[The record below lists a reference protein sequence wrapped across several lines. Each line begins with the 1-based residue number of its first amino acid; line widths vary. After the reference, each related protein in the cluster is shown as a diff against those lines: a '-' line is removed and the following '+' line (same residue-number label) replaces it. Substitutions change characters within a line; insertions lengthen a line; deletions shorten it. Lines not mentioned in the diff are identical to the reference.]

1 MSGSQPIPEP
11 KSLPIL
17 GHVTSINPDAP
28 VQSLMRLAKDL
39 GPIYRLETFGRE
51 IIIVSNQQLTAELCD
66 ESRFRKALHPPLR
79 ELRAVVKDGLFT
91 AYDEEPNWGKAHRL
105 LMPAFGPLG
114 LRNMF
119 GRMLDVAEQMMVR
132 WERFGPDA
140 EIDIAD
146 NMTRLTLDTIALCAF
161 DYRFNSFYQNEMHP
175 FVAAMASGL
184 DEAGS
189 RSRLPQ
195 GASKLMLLRN
205 RRFDADT
212 KTLRDVADRLIE
224 ERLNDPRLG
233 ERGDLLD
240 VMLTSKDKET
250 GETLSRENVGY
261 QMITFLVAGH
271 ETTSGLLSFA
281 TWLLLKNPDILVKL
295 RRHVDE
301 VLGGD
306 IPTVQHLEQL
316 KYVEQVL
323 METLRLWP
331 TAPAFAVHPLQ
342 DTTIGAKYAVKTDD
356 VLLIL
361 SPVLH
366 RDRSVWD
373 DPDAFRPERF
383 APENAAKLPPHAW
396 KPFGSGQR
404 ACIGRGFAMQEA
416 VLVLA
421 MMLQRFDIE
430 LADRNYQ
437 LVVGETLTMKPTGL
451 RIRARHRDVPVGTPK
466 SRAPTAPTRPL
477 VRPQSIP
484 SADRGPLLVLYGSN
498 TGTSEFFAQK
508 LGGEAQARGYEPIV
522 ATADEYASG
531 IPDGVPLVVVTASY
545 EGQPPDNAGQFLAWA
560 ETLQPDVLKGRPVAV
575 LGCGNRQ
582 WARTWQAVPKR
593 AEAALLRA
601 GAISVLPRGEA
612 DAGGDLFG
620 AFDEWLDALWPALA
634 TALGQKAPEEMP
646 ATEGLTVEVRKG
658 ERERLLRLDELQRG
672 TVVANTE
679 LVDMTK
685 LNARSKRHLEIRL
698 PKGMSY
704 QTGDYLAV
712 LARNPAE
719 VVARVLRRFGLGED
733 SELILHG
740 APGATSSLPLDRPIS
755 AGELFAN
762 YVELQQPVTEAQVR
776 AMVETIACPPER
788 REAERLAEPGVYKTE
803 VLAKRL
809 SLLELL
815 ERFASAGMPLAKFLA
830 CLPPMKVR
838 LYSIASSPLASPEV
852 CSLTLSVLDAP
863 ALSGNGRFKGVTS
876 TFLGDAKPGDPVTVA
891 VRPSQR
897 GFRPPDDNT
906 VPIVMV
912 CAGSGIA
919 PFRGFIQER
928 AARKAAGAQ
937 TGPALLFFGIRDVEV
952 DYLHRRELE
961 AWEEQGVVS
970 VRLACSG
977 SSNPRYVQDRIWE
990 DRTQVEDLFRQ
1001 GAHVYV
1007 CGDGEKMAPAVRD
1020 AFLKIY
1026 REATRA
1032 SSEEAQ
1038 AWGDRIERESVRY
1051 VADVFS

>member
-1 MSGSQPIPEP
+1 MSKLEPIPQP
-11 KSLPIL
+11 RGLPIL
-17 GHVTSINPDAP
+17 GHVTSIDPDAP
-28 VQSLMRLAKDL
+28 IQSLMRLAREL

-51 IIIVSNQQLTAELCD
+51 IIIVSNQELTAELCD

-79 ELRAVVKDGLFT
+79 ELRAVAKDGLFT

-119 GRMLDVAEQMMVR
+119 DRMLDVAEQMMVR
-132 WERFGPDA
+132 WERFGAGA
-140 EIDIAD
+140 EIDVAD

-175 FVAAMASGL
+175 FVAAMTGALEEG
-184 DEAGS
+184 AN

-212 KTLRDVADRLIE
+212 RTLREVADRLIV
-224 ERLNDPRLG
+224 ERLGDPRLG

-240 VMLTSKDKET
+240 VMLTAKDKET
-250 GETLSRENVGY
+250 GETLSRENIGY

-271 ETTSGLLSFA
+271 ETTSGLLSFV
-281 TWLLLKNPDILVKL
+281 TFLLLKNPEVLTRL
-295 RRHVDE
+295 RAHVDG

-306 IPTVQHLEQL
+306 TPTVQHLERL

-342 DTTIGAKYAVKTDD
+342 DTTIAGKYAVKTDD
-356 VLLIL
+356 VLLVL
-361 SPVLH
+361 SPILH
-366 RDRSVWD
+366 RDRKVWD
-373 DPDAFRPERF
+373 EPEAFRPERF
-383 APENAAKLPPHAW
+383 APENAEQLPPHAW
-396 KPFGSGQR
+396 KPFGNGQR

-416 VLVLA
+416 TLVLA

-430 LADRNYQ
+430 LVDRNYQ
-437 LVVGETLTMKPTGL
+437 LVVGESLTLKPKEL
-451 RIRARHRDVPVGTPK
+451 RIRARRRDVPAGTPI
-466 SRAPTAPTRPL
+466 SRAPIASIRPL
-477 VRPQSIP
+477 SRPQANSPI
-484 SADRGPLLVLYGSN
+484 DRGPLLVLYGSN
-498 TGTSEFFAQK
+498 TGTSESFAQK
-508 LGGEAQARGYEPIV
+508 LGSEAQARGYKSIV

-531 IPDGVPLVVVTASY
+531 VPVGVPFVVVTASY

-560 ETLQPDVLKGRPVAV
+560 EALQPDMLKGRPVAV
-575 LGCGNRQ
+575 FGCGNRQ

-593 AEAALLRA
+593 VEAALLQAR
-601 GAISVLPRGEA
+601 AISILPRGEA

-620 AFDEWLDALWPALA
+620 AFDEWLSAFWPAIA
-634 TALGQKAPEEMP
+634 RALGQEAPEETTST
-646 ATEGLTVEVRKG
+646 AGVEVEIRKG
-658 ERERLLRLDELQRG
+658 ERERLLRLEELQRG
-672 TVVANTE
+672 TVVSNTE
-679 LVDMTK
+679 LVDITK
-685 LNARSKRHLEIRL
+685 PGTRSKRHLEIRL

-712 LARNPAE
+712 LARNPAD
-719 VVARVLRRFGLGED
+719 VVARVLRRFGLSED
-733 SELILHG
+733 TELVLHG
-740 APGATSSLPLDRPIS
+740 APGAFSSLPLDKPTS

-776 AMVETIACPPER
+776 AVVEAISCPPER
-788 REAERLAEPGVYKTE
+788 REAERLADPGVYKAE
-803 VLAKRL
+803 LLAKRV
-809 SLLELL
+809 SLLELT
-815 ERFASAGMPLAKFLA
+815 ERFMSADFPLGKFLA
-830 CLPPMKVR
+830 ALPPMKVR
-838 LYSIASSPLASPEV
+838 LYSIASSPLVAPDV
-852 CSLTLSVLDAP
+852 CSLTLSVLDGP
-863 ALSGNGRFKGVTS
+863 ALSGSGQFKGVTS
-876 TFLGDAKPGDPVTVA
+876 TFLAEAQPGDPVTVA

-897 GFRPPDDNT
+897 GFRPPEDNS

-919 PFRGFIQER
+919 PFRGFLQER
-928 AARKAAGAQ
+928 AARKAAGVQ
-937 TGPALLFFGIRDVEV
+937 TGPALLFFGIRDPDT
-952 DYLHRRELE
+952 DYLHGQELE
-961 AWEEQGVVS
+961 AWEEDGVVS

-977 SSNPRYVQDRIWE
+977 SSEARYVQDRIWQ
-990 DRTQVEDLFRQ
+990 DRKQIEDLFRQ

-1020 AFLKIY
+1020 AFLNIY
-1026 REATRA
+1026 REATGA

-1038 AWGDRIERESVRY
+1038 AWSDRIERESVRY

>member
-11 KSLPIL
+11 KGIPIL
-17 GHVTSINPDAP
+17 GHVTSINPDTP

-51 IIIVSNQQLTAELCD
+51 ILIVSSQELTAELCD
-66 ESRFRKALHPPLR
+66 ESRFRKALHPPLQ

-105 LMPAFGPLG
+105 LMPAFGPIG

-119 GRMLDVAEQMMVR
+119 DRMLDVAEQMMVR

-175 FVAAMASGL
+175 FVAAMTGAL
-184 DEAGS
+184 EEAGN

-212 KTLRDVADRLIE
+212 KTLREVADRLIE
-224 ERLNDPRLG
+224 ERLADPRLG

-240 VMLTSKDKET
+240 VMLTAKDKET
-250 GETLSRENVGY
+250 GETLSRENIGY

-295 RRHVDE
+295 RMHVDE

-342 DTTIGAKYAVKTDD
+342 DTTIGGKFAVKADD

-366 RDRSVWD
+366 RDRNVWE

-383 APENAAKLPPHAW
+383 APENAQMLPPHAW
-396 KPFGSGQR
+396 KPFGNGQR

-416 VLVLA
+416 TLVLA

-430 LADRNYQ
+430 FVDKGYQ
-437 LVVGETLTMKPTGL
+437 LVVGESLTLKPKGL
-451 RIRARHRDVPVGTPK
+451 RIHARRRDVPAGTPK
-466 SRAPTAPTRPL
+466 SRAPVASNRPL
-477 VRPQSIP
+477 SRPQITS
-484 SADRGPLLVLYGSN
+484 SANRGPLLVLYGSN
-498 TGTSEFFAQK
+498 TGTSESFAQK
-508 LGGEAQARGYEPIV
+508 LGSEAQARGYQAIV
-522 ATADEYASG
+522 AAADEYASG
-531 IPDGVPLVVVTASY
+531 IPDSVPLVVVTASY

-560 ETLQPDVLKGRPVAV
+560 ETLPPDVLEGRPFAV
-575 LGCGNRQ
+575 FGCGNRQ

-593 AEAALLRA
+593 VEAALLKA

-612 DAGGDLFG
+612 DASGDLFG
-620 AFDEWLDALWPALA
+620 AFDEWLVAFWPALA
-634 TALGQKAPEEMP
+634 ASLGQEAPQETASP
-646 ATEGLTVEVRKG
+646 EGLTVEIRTG
-658 ERERLLRLDELQRG
+658 DRERLLRLEELQRA
-672 TVVANTE
+672 TVVSNTE
-679 LVDMTK
+679 LVDMMRPG
-685 LNARSKRHLEIRL
+685 ARSKRHVEIRL

-719 VVARVLRRFGLGED
+719 VVARVLRRFDLSED
-733 SELILHG
+733 TELILHSARG
-740 APGATSSLPLDRPIS
+740 TSSSLPLDKPIT

-762 YVELQQPVTEAQVR
+762 YVELQQPVTEAQGR
-776 AMVETIACPPER
+776 AVVETIACPPER
-788 REAERLAEPGVYKTE
+788 REAERLAESEAYKAELLT
-803 VLAKRL
+803 KRV
-809 SLLELL
+809 SLLDLI
-815 ERFASAGMPLAKFLA
+815 ERFASADMPLGQFIAA
-830 CLPPMKVR
+830 LPVMKVR
-838 LYSIASSPLASPEV
+838 LYSIASSPLASPDV

-863 ALSGNGRFKGVTS
+863 ALSGRGQFKGVTS
-876 TFLGDAKPGDPVTVA
+876 TFLSQAQPGDPVTVA

-897 GFRPPDDNT
+897 GFRPPDNNA
-906 VPIVMV
+906 VPIIMV

-919 PFRGFIQER
+919 PFRGFLQER
-928 AARKAAGAQ
+928 AARKAAGAP
-937 TGPALLFFGIRDVEV
+937 TGPALLFFGIRDPDI

-961 AWEEQGVVS
+961 AWEEEGVVS
-970 VRLACSG
+970 VHLACSG

-990 DRTQVEDLFRQ
+990 DRKQIEELFRR

-1020 AFLKIY
+1020 AFLNIY
-1026 REATRA
+1026 REATGA
-1032 SSEEAQ
+1032 SSDEAQ
-1038 AWGDRIERESVRY
+1038 AWADRIERESVRY